1 MFTVVESFDA
11 LPVDSD
17 NEAMFFCSRENNIF
31 VNKDN
36 EWISYETFVG
46 GFEEIASVILEN
58 DITVENGLFFDDA
71 PFFDTYKGSYYYPI
85 SFSAKALTSLDESV
99 FDLSIVSSEGYEL
112 LSISASK
119 IIYPNFVF
127 YYCLDERDSENN
139 LIDDQRKTLN
149 LPVRVYDSAFNVKG
163 SNVYVEGPL
172 TLKLFKPIG
181 V

>member
-1 MFTVVESFDA
+1 MFTVVNSVDD
-11 LPVDSD
+11 LPVGVDD
-17 NEAMFFCSRENNIF
+17 GALFFCSKENNIF
-31 VNKDN
+31 VNKNN
-36 EWISYETFVG
+36 EWVSYETFVG

-58 DITVENGLFFDDA
+58 DITVEDGLFFDDA

-85 SFSAKALTSLDESV
+85 SFSAKALTSLDGGV

-112 LSISASK
+112 LSINASK
-119 IIYPNFVF
+119 IVYPNFVF
-127 YYCLDERDSENN
+127 YYCLDERSSEND
-139 LIDDQRKTLN
+139 LIDDQRKALN
-149 LPVRVYDSAFNVKG
+149 LPVRVYDNAFNVKG